1 MTRSGVIASEEG
13 SYGAGPDELAWTP
26 DERPLVALRGL
37 MPKWIPR
44 AFELTRLVG
53 GAGFMATPSL
63 ADVDGPLAAEIEKYY
78 QARGAGSRDRI
89 RLFRL
94 AWDLIGS
101 DLGSRGELYERFYLQ
116 DATA

>member
-1 MTRSGVIASEEG
+1 
-13 SYGAGPDELAWTP
+13 
-26 DERPLVALRGL
+26 

-63 ADVDGPLAAEIEKYY
+63 ADVDGPMAGEIERYY
-78 QARGAGSRDRI
+78 QSRSGGARDRI

-116 DATA
+116 DSHRMTGLAYKLADKTDALALVDRFLQDEL